1 MHRITEPLIQLM
13 SYKALCCFTW
23 ETRERQFLQK
33 RIDRCKNVQGW
44 SFKTDRWRPIIFQ
57 FFLFKPQNLIFTV
70 VFHQFK
76 TKHRNKYPILNQ
88 QPIGVFTSLF
98 PFEFIICFNCLFRP
112 KCAKM
117 RNTSKIASFSSFGRD
132 VSNIQ
137 KKVEK
142 VVTSST
148 SPIIS
153 FS

>member
-76 TKHRNKYPILNQ
+76 TKHNDTNIQFWISNQ
-88 QPIGVFTSLF
+88 LEFLRAYFPLSLLSASTAYFAPNAQKCVTHLKLPLF
-98 PFEFIICFNCLFRP
+98 PHLDVMS
-112 KCAKM
+112 A
-117 RNTSKIASFSSFGRD
+117 TSK
-132 VSNIQ
+132 
-137 KKVEK
+137 KKLK
-142 VVTSST
+142 KLSLHR
-148 SPIIS
+148 PHL
-153 FS
+153 